1 MTRMKKARRTK
12 QSEALELAERVIA
25 LLPRRWRVKSLAEL
39 VPLAVLAF
47 IAAAIYLFAQLAD
60 EILEGE
66 ALRFDETILRALRNP
81 ADLADPIGPRW
92 LEIAMLD
99 ITALGGT
106 AVLTLITAGVIGFL
120 LMDRKRGAALFVLVA
135 VGGGSLLTTLAKF
148 AFARPRPELV
158 AHLVDVSSYSFP
170 SGHALSS
177 AVTYL
182 TLGALLAR
190 TQAHQG
196 LSARRRRLAD
206 ADDWRQPGLSRR
218 ALSQRCPG
226 RLVTRRGV
234 GDVVLAS
241 RALAATA
248 RSGRARRLTSYSNNA
263 T

>member
-1 MTRMKKARRTK
+1 MTRMKKSRRTK
-12 QSEALELAERVIA
+12 QSKALKLADRA
-25 LLPRRWRVKSLAEL
+25 LAALPAHWRAKSLAEL

-47 IAAAIYLFAQLAD
+47 IAAAVYAFAQLAD
-60 EILEGE
+60 EMMEGE
-66 ALRFDETILRALRNP
+66 IKPFDEAILRVLRNP

-92 LEIAMLD
+92 LETAMLD

-120 LMDRKRGAALFVLVA
+120 LIDQKRGAALFVLAAV
-135 VGGGSLLTTLAKF
+135 VGGTLLSTLAKL

-190 TQAHQG
+190 TQARNRIKAYLLG
-196 LSARRRRLAD
+196 AA
-206 ADDWRQPGLSRR
+206 
-218 ALSQRCPG
+218 
-226 RLVTRRGV
+226 
-234 GDVVLAS
+234 VVLTLLIGTS
-241 RALAATA
+241 RVYLGVHYPSDVLAGWSLGAA
-248 RSGRARRLTSYSNNA
+248 WAMLCWQVERLLQQRGQVEHED
-263 T
+263 

>member
-1 MTRMKKARRTK
+1 MMRMKKARRTK
-12 QSEALELAERVIA
+12 HSRALELAEHMLA
-25 LLPRRWRVKSLAEL
+25 LLPPRWRVKSLAEL

-47 IAAAIYLFAQLAD
+47 IAAAVYGFAQLAD
-60 EILEGE
+60 EMMEGE
-66 ALRFDETILRALRNP
+66 IKPFDETILRALRNP

-120 LMDRKRGAALFVLVA
+120 LMDQKRAAALFVLVA
-135 VGGGSLLTTLAKF
+135 VVGGSLLTTLAKF

-190 TQAHQG
+190 TQARKRIKAYLLG
-196 LSARRRRLAD
+196 AA
-206 ADDWRQPGLSRR
+206 
-218 ALSQRCPG
+218 
-226 RLVTRRGV
+226 
-234 GDVVLAS
+234 VLLTLMIGAS
-241 RALAATA
+241 RV
-248 RSGRARRLTSYSNNA
+248 
-263 T
+263 